1 MITPIQNPIVQ
12 VRAAV
17 NAADLAT
24 LIGAV
29 AAAGVIVLP
38 AGKTLAEVIQLSLNV
53 LPQSLADGTVATISA
68 GIK

>member
-29 AAAGVIVLP
+29 AAAGVIALP
-38 AGKTLAEVIQLSLNV
+38 AGKTLADVTNLSLNV
-53 LPQSLADGTVATISA
+53 LPTAMPDGTVATIGA